1 MFTVIRNYAGA
12 RTLVDELTKRRKDVE
27 ELVSTVPGFISY
39 YLIRTE
45 DGAASITVCE
55 NRAGCDESSK
65 RAAKWI
71 GDNLPNLKVAPPQII
86 AGELAFK
93 FAHYPSQV

>member
-1 MFTVIRNYAGA
+1 MYTVIRHYAGA
-12 RTLVDELTKRRKDVE
+12 RTLTDELTKHSKDVE
-27 ELVSTVPGFISY
+27 NLVSTVPGFVSY

-45 DGAASITVCE
+45 DGAASVTVCE

-65 RAAKWI
+65 RAAKWL
-71 GDNLPNLKVAPPQII
+71 GENLPNLKLAPPQII

-93 FAHYPSQV
+93 FAHYPAKV